1 MVYSTM
7 EYGFVIA
14 AIFLALGIGLG
25 VYIGIYKV
33 LYLDPLAEA
42 QMDLLEAMNCD
53 EIVDYTATA
62 YWWSIENRVFAE
74 DSSKACLGDAFVPSG
89 GH

>member
-1 MVYSTM
+1 M

-14 AIFLALGIGLG
+14 AIFLAVGIVLG

-42 QMDLLEAMNCD
+42 QMELIQGMDCG

-62 YWWSIENRVFAE
+62 YWWSTENRVFAT
-74 DSSKACLGDAFVPSG
+74 DSSKACQGDAFTPST
-89 GH
+89 GHG